1 MASKLSSP
9 LKTLEES
16 ASASRLKEN
25 IASRGL
31 DEMKASSSPKVVH
44 KLRGSGKLLA
54 SPAAP
59 SVEAS
64 SLTQMSTE
72 SGMLLRLIDAQRARK
87 VAEEDKKRLNNRV
100 KQLLKEEEKA
110 KKRISETKK
119 RAEEILSLKRRN
131 EQRVQEKEAQRQ
143 ELRDHIVVL
152 NKNKVKLK
160 ADHAK
165 RKEKAQHDLVKV
177 KKQLSQETREESL
190 QHERALHK
198 QRRLAQRRALETRE
212 SIRKSKSEAA
222 AKLAKKK
229 VMHMCNVKEDYMSRL
244 DAELGHLKQT
254 EEELNN
260 MTILEMELIQ
270 RLQEKQREQ
279 ESAYKKLEHVLGWV
293 DKKKKIGGSKR
304 GASRPASRP
313 ATAEK
318 MQQQQQQ
325 QQQQVEISNN
335 FEEPTDEEISA
346 KFGLL
351 DKSGT
356 GFIATDDLGKL
367 LRSLGLNLSKEQ
379 IGQAQDQLGAGS
391 GAGQVSFGEF
401 FLWWKG

>member
-1 MASKLSSP
+1 
-9 LKTLEES
+9 
-16 ASASRLKEN
+16 
-25 IASRGL
+25 
-31 DEMKASSSPKVVH
+31 MKASSSPKVVH

-229 VMHMCNVKEDYMSRL
+229 VMHMCNVKEDYMGRL

-304 GASRPASRP
+304 GASRPA
-313 ATAEK
+313 TAEK

-325 QQQQVEISNN
+325 VEINNN